1 MFLDDDDDCIPS
13 NLLPPR
19 KCCRLTP
26 DQKIVLFFYLGM
38 TLKIEPDQECAVGK
52 LWFWGSS
59 RGRSWISW
67 MSK

>member
-38 TLKIEPDQECAVGK
+38 TPKIESLIKNAPLVNY
-52 LWFWGSS
+52 GS
-59 RGRSWISW
+59 GGVPADEAG
-67 MSK
+67 